1 MPHEALITNDAVVL
15 GLLAA
20 TLGGIFWTTQSEH
33 PILKRFYTYVP
44 ALLLC
49 YFIPAL
55 YNTFGLIDGEES
67 RLYYVSSR
75 YLLPATLVLLTLSI
89 DLPAIGRLGRKAII
103 MFLTGTFG
111 VVIGGPI
118 AMAIWGV
125 LSPDTVAGEVWRGM
139 STVAG
144 SWIGGG
150 ANQAAMAE
158 VFEVDMNLFGTF
170 VAIDVIIANIWMAVI
185 LWMAANNARIDAKSG
200 ADTSAIQDLMAR
212 VQKFEAE
219 HARIPKLPDLMYIV
233 GIGFGLTGLAH
244 ALGAPVAE
252 WFDQFAWAKRLSLS
266 SSFFWIVVLTTSF
279 GLALSFTRVRQ
290 IEGVGAS
297 KIGSAMLYILVASI
311 GMHMDLTAIF
321 KDFTLFLVAATW
333 IAIHAG
339 LLLWMRK
346 LINAPIFFL
355 AVGSQANIG
364 GAASAPVVA
373 SAFHPS
379 LAPVG
384 VLLAVFGYALGTYA
398 AWICGQLMRLVAS

>member
-1 MPHEALITNDAVVL
+1 MGHHALITNDAVVL

-20 TLGGIFWTTQSEH
+20 TLGAIFWTTQSQH
-33 PILKRFYTYVP
+33 PFWKKFYTYIP

-49 YFIPAL
+49 YFIPAV
-55 YNTFGLIDGEES
+55 YNTLGLIDGHES
-67 RLYYVSSR
+67 QLYYVSSR

-89 DLPAIGRLGRKAII
+89 DLPAIGRLGNKALI
-103 MFLTGTFG
+103 MFLTGTVG

-118 AMAIWGV
+118 AMMIWGV
-125 LSPDTVAGEVWRGM
+125 LSPETVAGDVWRGM

-170 VAIDVIIANIWMAVI
+170 VAVDVIIANIWMAII
-185 LWMAANNARIDAKSG
+185 LWMAANNQRIDAKAG
-200 ADTSAIQDLMAR
+200 ADTSAIEDLKRR
-212 VQKFEAE
+212 VEQFEAE
-219 HARIPKLPDLMYIV
+219 HARIPKLPDLMFIIA
-233 GIGFGLTGLAH
+233 IGFGLTGLAH
-244 ALGAPVAE
+244 AMGNPMAE
-252 WFDQFAWAKRLSLS
+252 WFDQFSWAKRLSLS
-266 SSFFWIVVLTTSF
+266 SSFFWIVVLTTTF
-279 GLALSFTRVRQ
+279 GLLLSFTKVRN

-311 GMHMDLTAIF
+311 GMHMDLKAIF
-321 KDFTLFLVAATW
+321 ENFTLFLVAATW
-333 IAIHAG
+333 IAIHAA
-339 LLLWMRK
+339 LLLIVRK
-346 LINAPIFFL
+346 IINAPIFFL

-398 AWICGQLMRLVAS
+398 AWICGQLMRVVSG